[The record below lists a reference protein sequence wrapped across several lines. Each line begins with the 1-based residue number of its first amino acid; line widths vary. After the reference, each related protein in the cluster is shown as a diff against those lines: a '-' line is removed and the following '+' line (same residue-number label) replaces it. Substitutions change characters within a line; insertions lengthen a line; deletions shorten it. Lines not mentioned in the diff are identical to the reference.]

1 MAGKQ
6 PRWIKESNRSS
17 DFVYS
22 DDKTDAFEG
31 EAVRQPSSRGHSKGT
46 RSTSTRGESQDKNVA
61 AAAATSSDTRGEG
74 EGEISSMGELPGVV
88 TVGLNKQDARQ
99 VLGMLSEN
107 VRNLEVCNKST
118 KEALKILLKY
128 LIMIR

>member
-1 MAGKQ
+1 
-6 PRWIKESNRSS
+6 
-17 DFVYS
+17 
-22 DDKTDAFEG
+22 
-31 EAVRQPSSRGHSKGT
+31 
-46 RSTSTRGESQDKNVA
+46 
-61 AAAATSSDTRGEG
+61 
-74 EGEISSMGELPGVV
+74 MGELPGVV